1 MSRRKGQRPGQCVP
15 RHAPTAV
22 GGDKMVAGGG
32 TRKGHR
38 RGRSDG
44 KHTFVGLRCTTHLR
58 SVAAGSDGG
67 CVCCTCSYDHCYRR
81 GRRKREKSDE
91 TAAVTQPDAILLVGR
106 VIKYPTRLVGAA
118 RLDLPRR
125 PTCTHE
131 RDRPAAGWALVRHGT
146 TAVDEEN
153 GRSGDGYRQ
162 EALHRYFRLILCLPV
177 DV

>member
-67 CVCCTCSYDHCYRR
+67 YVLH
-81 GRRKREKSDE
+81 
-91 TAAVTQPDAILLVGR
+91 LLVR
-106 VIKYPTRLVGAA
+106 PLLSSGA
-118 RLDLPRR
+118 
-125 PTCTHE
+125 TEE
-131 RDRPAAGWALVRHGT
+131 REIR
-146 TAVDEEN
+146 
-153 GRSGDGYRQ
+153 
-162 EALHRYFRLILCLPV
+162 
-177 DV
+177 